1 VRETSADIG
10 IAHDGDADRCLLI
23 DNTGELVDGDQIL
36 AMLAIAM
43 KSNQK
48 LSKNKVVAT
57 VMSNQGFLDAMQKH
71 SIEVVKT
78 SVGDRYV
85 LEQMQQEMLALGGE
99 QSGHIV
105 ISEYATTGDGILTAL
120 QVLQQMADKK
130 TSLKN
135 LASVV
140 VKYPQVLLNVK
151 NVDKSKLTNNQRI
164 NSEISNQQQRIKGEG
179 QILVRASGTENLI
192 RIMVEAKTIDL
203 ANQIANE
210 ISKVVTSE
218 LRG

>member
-1 VRETSADIG
+1 MCSSD
-10 IAHDGDADRCLLI
+10 
-23 DNTGELVDGDQIL
+23 
-36 AMLAIAM
+36 
-43 KSNQK
+43 
-48 LSKNKVVAT
+48 
-57 VMSNQGFLDAMQKH
+57 LDAMHKH

-85 LEQMQQEMLALGGE
+85 LEQMQQEKLSIGGE

-120 QVLQQMADKK
+120 QVLQQMANKK

-140 VKYPQVLLNVK
+140 MKYPQVLLNVK

-179 QILVRASGTENLI
+179 QILVR
-192 RIMVEAKTIDL
+192 
-203 ANQIANE
+203 E
-210 ISKVVTSE
+210 IGRAHV
-218 LRG
+218 

>member
-1 VRETSADIG
+1 
-10 IAHDGDADRCLLI
+10 
-23 DNTGELVDGDQIL
+23 
-36 AMLAIAM
+36 
-43 KSNQK
+43 
-48 LSKNKVVAT
+48 
-57 VMSNQGFLDAMQKH
+57 
-71 SIEVVKT
+71 
-78 SVGDRYV
+78 
-85 LEQMQQEMLALGGE
+85 
-99 QSGHIV
+99 
-105 ISEYATTGDGILTAL
+105 
-120 QVLQQMADKK
+120 
-130 TSLKN
+130 N

-151 NVDKSKLTNNQRI
+151 NVDKSKLTNNQRV

-218 LRG
+218 LGG

>member
-1 VRETSADIG
+1 
-10 IAHDGDADRCLLI
+10 
-23 DNTGELVDGDQIL
+23 
-36 AMLAIAM
+36 
-43 KSNQK
+43 
-48 LSKNKVVAT
+48 
-57 VMSNQGFLDAMQKH
+57 
-71 SIEVVKT
+71 
-78 SVGDRYV
+78 
-85 LEQMQQEMLALGGE
+85 MQQEKLSIGGE

-120 QVLQQMADKK
+120 QVLQQMANKK

-151 NVDKSKLTNNQRI
+151 NVDKSRLTNNQRI

-192 RIMVEAKTIDL
+192 RIMVEAKTLDL

-218 LRG
+218 LGG

>member
-1 VRETSADIG
+1 
-10 IAHDGDADRCLLI
+10 
-23 DNTGELVDGDQIL
+23 
-36 AMLAIAM
+36 MLFR
-43 KSNQK
+43 S
-48 LSKNKVVAT
+48 
-57 VMSNQGFLDAMQKH
+57 
-71 SIEVVKT
+71 
-78 SVGDRYV
+78 
-85 LEQMQQEMLALGGE
+85 
-99 QSGHIV
+99 
-105 ISEYATTGDGILTAL
+105 GDGILTAL
-120 QVLQQMADKK
+120 QVLQQMANKK

-192 RIMVEAKTIDL
+192 RIMVEAKTIEL

-218 LRG
+218 LGG

>member
-1 VRETSADIG
+1 
-10 IAHDGDADRCLLI
+10 
-23 DNTGELVDGDQIL
+23 
-36 AMLAIAM
+36 
-43 KSNQK
+43 
-48 LSKNKVVAT
+48 
-57 VMSNQGFLDAMQKH
+57 
-71 SIEVVKT
+71 
-78 SVGDRYV
+78 
-85 LEQMQQEMLALGGE
+85 MQQEKLSIGGE

-130 TSLKN
+130 NSLKD

-151 NVDKSKLTNNQRI
+151 NVDKSKLTNNQRV

-218 LRG
+218 LGG